1 MLDLT
6 WWKCCFSYDPTQI
19 TSLLAATII
28 HDFASLVAVKTKRE
42 SLDTMIE

>member
-1 MLDLT
+1 
-6 WWKCCFSYDPTQI
+6 
-19 TSLLAATII
+19 LLAATII